1 MTEYTPGQNEVDQFI
16 LSRIESVPH
25 LEALLLVWRSKPKTW
40 SAEQLA
46 QWLYVKPAL
55 VRDIVD
61 DLVRKR
67 LLVAGPSSPDQYGYA
82 SEPEQQDH
90 LIQAV
95 QQTYQRELV
104 RISNLIHSKPS
115 AAVREFAR
123 AFRFTK
129 ERE

>member
-1 MTEYTPGQNEVDQFI
+1 MTEYTKNEVDQFI

-25 LEALLLVWRSKPKTW
+25 LEALLLMRKNRPKTW
-40 SAEQLA
+40 TVEELA
-46 QWLYVKPAL
+46 QRLYVKPEV
-55 VRDIVD
+55 VRSIIE

-67 LLVAGPSSPDQYGYA
+67 LVLGAPHAAEQYGYA
-82 SEPEQQDH
+82 PEPDEQDQ

-95 QQTYQRELV
+95 EETYKRELV